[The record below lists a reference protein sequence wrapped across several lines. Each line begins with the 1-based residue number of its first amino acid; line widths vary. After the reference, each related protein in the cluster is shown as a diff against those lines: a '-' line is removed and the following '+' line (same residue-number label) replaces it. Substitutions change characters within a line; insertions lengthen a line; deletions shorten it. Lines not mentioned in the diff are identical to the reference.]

1 MFTMVN
7 TQNLKQIQVPQEE
20 IQIERR
26 NSKMEIHC
34 VKPQILPHL
43 NKVPTSI
50 GLKSSIDLA
59 KSSKVRLLHSCQINH
74 IKQAG
79 TIFQMLEECFF
90 GHFHQPKRREEIVFS
105 ITH

>member
-43 NKVPTSI
+43 NKVPASI
-50 GLKSSIDLA
+50 GFKRSIDLS
-59 KSSKVRLLHSCQINH
+59 KSSKV
-74 IKQAG
+74 
-79 TIFQMLEECFF
+79 
-90 GHFHQPKRREEIVFS
+90 
-105 ITH
+105 